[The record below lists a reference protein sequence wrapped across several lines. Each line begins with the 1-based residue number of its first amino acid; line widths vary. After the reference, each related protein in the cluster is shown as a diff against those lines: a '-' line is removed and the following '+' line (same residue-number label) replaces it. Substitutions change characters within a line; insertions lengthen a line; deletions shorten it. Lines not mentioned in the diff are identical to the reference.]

1 MFEKEVNPE
10 KIEKADLVI
19 GIPSYNEA
27 DSIEYPTRQAST
39 GLTSYF
45 PDKRSVIIN
54 CDNNSPDNTKRVFL
68 DTETDIPKIYISTAP
83 DVKGKG
89 NNLKNL
95 FQKAVDL
102 QAKGIIVM
110 DADLKGIT
118 PEWIKYLGTPL
129 FNGFSY
135 VTSIYSRHKYE
146 GTLTSGIIYP
156 LLRALYGRRIRQPLG
171 GDIGFNGELART
183 FLESSIRADSIA
195 NYEIDIWMTTLAI
208 NQGIQVCQSFMG
220 GPKIHRFKDPADPLG
235 PWLRQVVGLIFS
247 MMRDYESRWPAIRYS
262 KPTAICGFLPGETE
276 LPPRVDMD
284 KNVLFNNFHEGFG
297 KYNEIWKDVLS
308 NDVYSKLIEMKGM
321 KREIFTFPTDLWARV
336 LYDLAV
342 AYRDTIVDQAL
353 LLDSMIPL
361 YYGKTLSFVKKIEKM
376 SLQQTEE
383 VIEDDCMTF
392 ERTKPYLIQRW
403 KGK

>member
-10 KIEKADLVI
+10 KIEEADLVV

-27 DSIEYPTRQAST
+27 GSIEYPTGQAAT
-39 GLTSYF
+39 GLAKYF
-45 PDKRSVIIN
+45 PDKRSVIID
-54 CDNNSPDNTKRVFL
+54 CDNNSPDNTKKIFL
-68 DTETDIPKIYISTAP
+68 ETETEVPKIYISTQP

-102 QAKGIIVM
+102 QAKGIIVV

-118 PEWIKYLGTPL
+118 PEWIKCLGTPL
-129 FNGFSY
+129 FNGFAY
-135 VTSIYSRHKYE
+135 VTPIYSRHKYE

-171 GDIGFNGELART
+171 GDIGLNGGLARI
-183 FLESSIRADSIA
+183 FLESDIWDESIA
-195 NYEIDIWMTTLAI
+195 NYGIDIWMTTLAI
-208 NQGIQVCQSFMG
+208 NQRVQVCQSFMG
-220 GPKIHRFKDPADPLG
+220 GPKIHRFKDPADPLS
-235 PWLRQVVGLIFS
+235 PWLRQVVGSIFS
-247 MMRDYESRWPAIRYS
+247 MMRDYESRWSAIRYS
-262 KPTAICGFLPGETE
+262 KPTAICEFLPGEKE
-276 LPPRVDMD
+276 VPPRVDMD
-284 KNVLFNNFHEGFG
+284 KDRLFNNFHEGFRQ
-297 KYNEIWKDVLS
+297 YNEIWKDVLS

-342 AYRDTIVDQAL
+342 AFRSMIIDKSL

-361 YYGKTLSFVKKIEKM
+361 YYGKTLSLVKKIEKM
-376 SLQQTEE
+376 SIQQAEE
-383 VIEDDCMTF
+383 AIEDDCMIF

-403 KGK
+403 QGR